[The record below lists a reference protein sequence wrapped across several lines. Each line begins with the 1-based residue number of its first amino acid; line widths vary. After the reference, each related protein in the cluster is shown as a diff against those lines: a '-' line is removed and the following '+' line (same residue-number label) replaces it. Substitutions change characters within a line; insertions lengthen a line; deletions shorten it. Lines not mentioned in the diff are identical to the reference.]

1 MDDSDEQGEDQSDSD
16 DEDLDHDEIILGNAT
31 DVIISVS
38 KALGDSF
45 LPYLNKVAP
54 KLVKY
59 LSDEHPKSDRI
70 MVIGCLSEVMNNCP
84 KAIQFYFNDFM
95 SVIMN
100 QSKTSDG

>member
-1 MDDSDEQGEDQSDSD
+1 M
-16 DEDLDHDEIILGNAT
+16 
-31 DVIISVS
+31 S

-100 QSKTSDG
+100 QSKTSDGQMNRNCSYAIGILAQKAPE